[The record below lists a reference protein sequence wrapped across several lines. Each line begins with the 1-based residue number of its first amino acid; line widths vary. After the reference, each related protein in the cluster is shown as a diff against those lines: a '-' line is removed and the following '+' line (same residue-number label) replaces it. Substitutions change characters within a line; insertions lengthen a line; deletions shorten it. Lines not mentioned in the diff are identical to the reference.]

1 MNADQLA
8 NPARSGGEAK
18 LVAPGERVAGELAF
32 EQVNAPRVMSPWEI
46 RTHVRYLLDRT
57 MPDPLLE
64 VVASRLDRFM
74 DDWTV
79 AWAQFGT
86 DDAGWPAYTELLEA
100 VKRDLASL
108 RGGGILLKNQLQLYL
123 ALDHMVL
130 TNVLDENVPD
140 ETAEG
145 TPLERRLAS

>member
-1 MNADQLA
+1 
-8 NPARSGGEAK
+8 
-18 LVAPGERVAGELAF
+18 ELAF

-57 MPDPLLE
+57 IPDPLLE
-64 VVASRLDRFM
+64 PVTKRLDRFM

-86 DDAGWPAYTELLEA
+86 DGAGWPAYVDLLEA

-108 RGGGILLKNQLQLYL
+108 RGGGILLRNQLQLYL
-123 ALDHMVL
+123 ALDTMFL
-130 TNVLDENVPD
+130 SNVPD
-140 ETAEG
+140 
-145 TPLERRLAS
+145 